1 MDLYAHLAPLY
12 DRLFPVNP
20 ATIDFLSGLM
30 AGGKAEVDAIDL
42 GSATGGHAFALA
54 ALGWRVTAVEPSV
67 DLDALARSKAQNQG
81 AKPHF
86 VQGDMRD
93 LAALVAPASL
103 DLVLCLGNTLPHLAS
118 LDEVFSFMGAAR
130 EALKPGAAIVLQVL
144 NYERIGP
151 GFAFPPM
158 RVEGAEFRRSYAAR
172 HDARLSFDT
181 ELSLGDGT
189 VLKDSTPLL
198 PLGPDILEAVL
209 GASGFLKLETR
220 SAWDGAPFSRTESQV
235 LLLTARVP

>member
-20 ATIDFLSGLM
+20 ATITFLASLM
-30 AGGKAEVDAIDL
+30 AGRSAQVDAVDL

-54 ALGWRVTAVEPSV
+54 GRGWRVTAVEPSV
-67 DLDALARSKAQNQG
+67 DLDAIARGKVQSQG
-81 AKPHF
+81 PTPLL
-86 VQGDMRD
+86 VRGDMRD

-118 LDEVFSFMGAAR
+118 EDEVRSFMDAAR
-130 EALKPGAAIVLQVL
+130 KVLKPGGVIVLQVL
-144 NYERIGP
+144 NYERISP

-158 RVEGAEFRRSYAAR
+158 LVEGAEFRRSYAAR
-172 HDARLSFDT
+172 KDSRLSFDT

-198 PLGPDILEAVL
+198 PLGLDILAAVL
-209 GASGFLKLETR
+209 GASGFLKPETR
-220 SAWDGAPFSRTESQV
+220 SAWDGAPFSRAESQV
-235 LLLTARVP
+235 LLVTAQVP

>member
-20 ATIDFLSGLM
+20 ATITFLSGLM
-30 AGGKAEVDAIDL
+30 AGRQSEVEAIDL

-54 ALGWRVTAVEPSV
+54 ALGWRVTAVEPSP
-67 DLDALARSKAQNQG
+67 DLDALARGKARNQG
-81 AKPHF
+81 KPPRF
-86 VQGDMRD
+86 VRGDMRD
-93 LAALVAPASL
+93 LAALAAPASL

-118 LDEVFSFMGAAR
+118 LDEVRSFMDAAR
-130 EALKPGAAIVLQVL
+130 KALKPGGVIVLQVL

-158 RVEGAEFRRSYAAR
+158 LVEGAEFRRSYAAR

-189 VLKDSTPLL
+189 VLQDSTPLL
-198 PLGPDILEAVL
+198 PLGPDILAASL
-209 GASGFLKLETR
+209 GASGFMRRETR
-220 SAWDGAPFSRTESQV
+220 SGWDGAPFSRTESQV
-235 LLLTARVP
+235 LLVTAQAP